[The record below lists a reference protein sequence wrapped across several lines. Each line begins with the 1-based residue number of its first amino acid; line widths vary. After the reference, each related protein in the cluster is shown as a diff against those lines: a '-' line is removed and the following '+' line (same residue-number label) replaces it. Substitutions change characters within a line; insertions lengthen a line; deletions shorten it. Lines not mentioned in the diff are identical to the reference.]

1 MLKGLMRNMFF
12 LILFLSIATADDDWT
27 KNKKAIDASIKKHQ
41 KALIKISD
49 EIWKN
54 AELALEEHKS
64 SKILADYAEKNGFS
78 LERGVAGMPTAFI
91 ATYGSGRPRIGILGE
106 FDANAGISQKAQSTK
121 EALIEGAP
129 GHGCGHNLY
138 GTGSLGAAIAIKEL
152 IAQGKI
158 KGTIVYYGTPA
169 EETIFGK
176 VWFARAGLFNDLDVC
191 MDWHPGDDMEAATQS
206 SKALIDFRVKFSGK
220 ASHASADPWNG
231 FSAVDAMELFTT
243 GINYYR
249 EHIKPTARIHYQ
261 IERAGDVVNVVPE
274 NAQIWVRVREN
285 DRESLNVV
293 YERVKKMAA
302 AGALMA
308 EVDHEVSLISGI
320 YEILPNRRG
329 ATAIQANFELLG
341 PIKYTKKEMN
351 YAKAIQKETGK
362 KQVGMDGNIYP
373 LKDTMP
379 AQGGSTDVG
388 DVSQLVPV
396 VRLSTPAAPK
406 DAPWHSWAV
415 VACTGMSIGHKGMLQ
430 ASKALGMTMVDLF
443 ENPKLI
449 KEVKAE
455 FNERKGKSKYKAMI
469 PAGPP
474 PVPAK

>member
-1 MLKGLMRNMFF
+1 MCIRD
-12 LILFLSIATADDDWT
+12 S
-27 KNKKAIDASIKKHQ
+27 
-41 KALIKISD
+41 
-49 EIWKN
+49 
-54 AELALEEHKS
+54 
-64 SKILADYAEKNGFS
+64 
-78 LERGVAGMPTAFI
+78 
-91 ATYGSGRPRIGILGE
+91 
-106 FDANAGISQKAQSTK
+106 
-121 EALIEGAP
+121 
-129 GHGCGHNLY
+129 
-138 GTGSLGAAIAIKEL
+138 
-152 IAQGKI
+152 
-158 KGTIVYYGTPA
+158 YGTPA

>member
-1 MLKGLMRNMFF
+1 MLKGLMRNLIL
-12 LILFLSIATADDDWT
+12 LILFLSLAIAADDWT
-27 KNKKAIDASIKKHQ
+27 KNKKAIDVSIKKHER
-41 KALIKISD
+41 ALIKISD
-49 EIWKN
+49 EIWHN
-54 AELALEEHKS
+54 AELALEEYKS

-158 KGTIVYYGTPA
+158 KGTIVFYGTPA

-308 EVDHEVSLISGI
+308 EVEYEIQLISGI

-329 ATAIQANFELLG
+329 AAAIQANFETIG
-341 PIKYTKKEMN
+341 PIKYTKQEMK
-351 YAKAIQKETGK
+351 YAKEIQRATGK
-362 KQVGMDGNIYP
+362 AEVGMDGSIHP
-373 LKDTMP
+373 IKETKP

-388 DVSQLVPV
+388 DVSQIVPV
-396 VRLSTPAAPK
+396 VRLSAPAAPK

-415 VACTGMSIGHKGMLQ
+415 VACTGMSIGHKGMIH
-430 ASKALGMTMVDLF
+430 ATKALGMTMVDLF
-443 ENPKLI
+443 QNPQLV

-455 FNERKGKSKYKAMI
+455 FKERKGSSKYNAMI
-469 PAGPP
+469 PPGPP
-474 PVPAK
+474 PVPKK